1 MTESTPSPAGAGP
14 SRRGLW
20 LGLALAAAFVI
31 AVALVWTHAVAP
43 ARLSAASGDG
53 HDLAP
58 LARRD
63 FVRHIRLTGLTEA
76 VRSYV
81 VSTPLL
87 AGGSNNG
94 SLVIT
99 KLAPAG
105 SSVKTGDVLVE
116 FDRQAQDKLALD
128 KKAEYDDLVQQIAQ
142 KKAEQDAARVKD
154 ESEVAQAE
162 NALKA
167 AELEVLKNEMLSR
180 IKAETNDQNL
190 AEARVK
196 LAGLKDGFPLK
207 RAAAAAELRI
217 LEIRRDRAKAAMDH
231 ASQNATAM
239 VVRSPLDGLV
249 VPKLTWRG
257 NGPADIQEG
266 DEMWPGAPVL
276 QVVNQAQMLVR
287 AKVNQ
292 TDLNAVRSGL
302 PVIVRLDAYPDLQLP
317 GHIATLGPIGLPG
330 SFSTRVRAFAAVI
343 TIEGSNAR
351 VLPDLTAA
359 IDVETERIKDA
370 LVVPRDAVHQDT
382 SGPRIR
388 VRDASGVSAHNVTLG
403 PSDEIDVVVT
413 AGLQPGQVVVR

>member
-31 AVALVWTHAVAP
+31 AVALVWTRAVAP

-53 HDLAP
+53 HNLAP

-359 IDVETERIKDA
+359 IDVEIERIKDA

-382 SGPRIR
+382 SGPRVR
-388 VRDASGVSAHNVTLG
+388 VRDASGVSARNVTLG
-403 PSDEIDVVVT
+403 PNDEIDVVVT

>member
-20 LGLALAAAFVI
+20 LGLAFAAALVI
-31 AVALVWTHAVAP
+31 AIGLVWTHAVAP
-43 ARLSAASGDG
+43 ARLSAATGDG
-53 HDLAP
+53 RDMPP

-105 SSVKTGDVLVE
+105 SAVKTGDVLVE

-128 KKAEYDDLVQQIAQ
+128 KKAEYDDLVQQITQ

-167 AELEVLKNEMLSR
+167 AELEILKNEMLSR

-190 AEARVK
+190 EEARLK
-196 LAGLKDGFPLK
+196 LSGLKDGFPLK

-231 ASQNATAM
+231 ASENATAM
-239 VVRSPLDGLV
+239 IVRSPLDGLV

-292 TDLNAVRSGL
+292 TDLNAVRPGL
-302 PVIVRLDAYPDLQLP
+302 PVTVRLDAYPDLQLP
-317 GHIATLGPIGLPG
+317 GHIATIGPIGLPG
-330 SFSTRVRAFAAVI
+330 SFSTRVRAFTAVI

-359 IDVETERIKDA
+359 LDVEIERIKDA
-370 LVVPRDAVHQDT
+370 LVVPRDAVHQDA
-382 SGPRIR
+382 SGPRVR
-388 VRDASGVSAHNVTLG
+388 VRDASGVSTHNVTLG
-403 PSDEIDVVVT
+403 PNDEVDVIVT

>member
-196 LAGLKDGFPLK
+196 LAALKDGFPLK

-217 LEIRRDRAKAAMDH
+217 LEIKRDRARAAMDH

-359 IDVETERIKDA
+359 IDVEIERIKDA

-382 SGPRIR
+382 SGPRVR
-388 VRDASGVSAHNVTLG
+388 VRDASGVSARNVTLG
-403 PSDEIDVVVT
+403 PNDEIDVVVT

>member
-20 LGLALAAAFVI
+20 LGLALAAALVI

-359 IDVETERIKDA
+359 IDVEIERIKDA

-382 SGPRIR
+382 SGPRVR
-388 VRDASGVSAHNVTLG
+388 VRDASGVSARNVTLG
-403 PSDEIDVVVT
+403 PNDEIDVVVT

>member
-20 LGLALAAAFVI
+20 LGLAFAAALVI
-31 AVALVWTHAVAP
+31 AVGLVWTRAVAP
-43 ARLSAASGDG
+43 ARLSAATGDG
-53 HDLAP
+53 HDMAP

-128 KKAEYDDLVQQIAQ
+128 KKAEYDDLVQQITQ

-167 AELEVLKNEMLSR
+167 AELEILKNEMLSR

-190 AEARVK
+190 EEARLK
-196 LAGLKDGFPLK
+196 LSGLKDGFPLK

-231 ASQNATAM
+231 ASENATAM
-239 VVRSPLDGLV
+239 IVHSPLDGLV

-292 TDLNAVRSGL
+292 TDLNAVRPGL
-302 PVIVRLDAYPDLQLP
+302 PVTVRLDAYPDLQLP
-317 GHIATLGPIGLPG
+317 GHIATIGPIGLPG
-330 SFSTRVRAFAAVI
+330 SFSTRVRAFTAVI

-359 IDVETERIKDA
+359 LDVEIERIKDA
-370 LVVPRDAVHQDT
+370 LVVPRDAVHQDA
-382 SGPRIR
+382 SGPRVR

-403 PSDEIDVVVT
+403 PSDEVDVIVT

>member
-14 SRRGLW
+14 SRRGFW

-43 ARLSAASGDG
+43 ARLSAATGDG
-53 HDLAP
+53 HDLSP

-105 SSVKTGDVLVE
+105 SSVKIGDLLVE

-180 IKAETNDQNL
+180 IKAEPEMTTPRPRFGT
-190 AEARVK
+190 ARRPV
-196 LAGLKDGFPLK
+196 G
-207 RAAAAAELRI
+207 
-217 LEIRRDRAKAAMDH
+217 
-231 ASQNATAM
+231 S
-239 VVRSPLDGLV
+239 
-249 VPKLTWRG
+249 VPT
-257 NGPADIQEG
+257 
-266 DEMWPGAPVL
+266 
-276 QVVNQAQMLVR
+276 
-287 AKVNQ
+287 
-292 TDLNAVRSGL
+292 
-302 PVIVRLDAYPDLQLP
+302 
-317 GHIATLGPIGLPG
+317 
-330 SFSTRVRAFAAVI
+330 
-343 TIEGSNAR
+343 
-351 VLPDLTAA
+351 
-359 IDVETERIKDA
+359 
-370 LVVPRDAVHQDT
+370 
-382 SGPRIR
+382 
-388 VRDASGVSAHNVTLG
+388 
-403 PSDEIDVVVT
+403 
-413 AGLQPGQVVVR
+413 

>member
-1 MTESTPSPAGAGP
+1 MTESTPLPAGAGP

-20 LGLALAAAFVI
+20 LGLALAGALLI
-31 AVALVWTHAVAP
+31 AGGLVWTHAVAP
-43 ARLSAASGDG
+43 ARLSAATGDG
-53 HDLAP
+53 HDMPP

-105 SSVKTGDVLVE
+105 SSVKTGDLLVE

-128 KKAEYDDLVQQIAQ
+128 KKAEYDDLVQQITQ

-167 AELEVLKNEMLSR
+167 AELEILKNEMLSR

-190 AEARVK
+190 EEARLK
-196 LAGLKDGFPLK
+196 LSGLKDGFPLK

-231 ASQNATAM
+231 ASENATAM
-239 VVRSPLDGLV
+239 IVRSPLDGLV

-292 TDLNAVRSGL
+292 TDLNAVRPGL

-317 GHIATLGPIGLPG
+317 GHIATIGPIGLPG
-330 SFSTRVRAFAAVI
+330 SFSTRVRAFIAVI

-359 IDVETERIKDA
+359 LDIEIERIKDA
-370 LVVPRDAVHQDT
+370 LVVPRDAVHQDA
-382 SGPRIR
+382 SGPRVR

-403 PSDEIDVVVT
+403 PSDEVDVIVT
-413 AGLQPGQVVVR
+413 AGLQSGQVVVR

>member
-20 LGLALAAAFVI
+20 LGLALAAALVL
-31 AVALVWTHAVAP
+31 AGGLVWSHAVAP
-43 ARLSAASGDG
+43 ARLSAATGDG
-53 HDLAP
+53 HDMAP

-105 SSVKTGDVLVE
+105 SAVKTGDLLVE

-128 KKAEYDDLVQQIAQ
+128 KKAEYDDLVQQITQ

-167 AELEVLKNEMLSR
+167 AELEILKNEMLSR

-190 AEARVK
+190 EEARLK
-196 LAGLKDGFPLK
+196 LSGLKDGFPLK

-231 ASQNATAM
+231 ASENATAM
-239 VVRSPLDGLV
+239 IVRSPLDGLV

-292 TDLNAVRSGL
+292 TDLNAVRPGL
-302 PVIVRLDAYPDLQLP
+302 PVTVRLDAYPDLQLP
-317 GHIATLGPIGLPG
+317 GHIATIGPIGLPG
-330 SFSTRVRAFAAVI
+330 SFSTRVRAFTAVI

-351 VLPDLTAA
+351 LLPDLTAA
-359 IDVETERIKDA
+359 LDVEIERIKDA
-370 LVVPRDAVHQDT
+370 LVVPRDAVHQDA
-382 SGPRIR
+382 SGPRVR

-403 PSDEIDVVVT
+403 PSDEVDVIVT

>member
-1 MTESTPSPAGAGP
+1 
-14 SRRGLW
+14 
-20 LGLALAAAFVI
+20 
-31 AVALVWTHAVAP
+31 
-43 ARLSAASGDG
+43 
-53 HDLAP
+53 
-58 LARRD
+58 
-63 FVRHIRLTGLTEA
+63 
-76 VRSYV
+76 
-81 VSTPLL
+81 
-87 AGGSNNG
+87 
-94 SLVIT
+94 
-99 KLAPAG
+99 
-105 SSVKTGDVLVE
+105 
-116 FDRQAQDKLALD
+116 
-128 KKAEYDDLVQQIAQ
+128 
-142 KKAEQDAARVKD
+142 
-154 ESEVAQAE
+154 
-162 NALKA
+162 
-167 AELEVLKNEMLSR
+167 
-180 IKAETNDQNL
+180 
-190 AEARVK
+190 
-196 LAGLKDGFPLK
+196 
-207 RAAAAAELRI
+207 
-217 LEIRRDRAKAAMDH
+217 MDH

-239 VVRSPLDGLV
+239 IVRSPLDGLV

-292 TDLNAVRSGL
+292 TDLNAVRPGL

-330 SFSTRVRAFAAVI
+330 SFSTRVRAFTAVI

-359 IDVETERIKDA
+359 IDVEIERIKDA

-382 SGPRIR
+382 SGPRVR